1 MKMSANPFRD
11 VGFQEEYFMVE
22 YLSKLFNRTERDY
35 VIIHSVCSDQQY
47 KPFNN
52 VLTWVESPMKNAQ
65 LGDIRIAR
73 KDMNGRPMRD
83 YCVYIDVKY
92 SRDWGYSSI
101 SFRKKTGNVKQ
112 DAISHIC
119 NFVGNG
125 VANDFWYL
133 SIGGAGRHMFA
144 LTDVQ
149 DFIRSSSEEKLAQIC
164 KSGKWDGEESWFLP
178 LGDCSLESFE
188 LSTWIPEWLD
198 QRIG

>member
-1 MKMSANPFRD
+1 MTMSANPFRE
-11 VGFQEEYFMVE
+11 VGFQEEYLMVE
-22 YLSKLFNRTERDY
+22 ELSNLFYKTDRDY
-35 VIIHSVCSDQQY
+35 LIIHSICSDENY
-47 KPFNN
+47 KPMHN
-52 VLTWVESPMKNAQ
+52 VLTWVETPLKNAQ

-92 SRDWGYSSI
+92 SRDWPYSSI
-101 SFRKKTGNVKQ
+101 SFKKRSGNVKQ

-125 VANDFWYL
+125 VTDDFGYL
-133 SIGGAGRHMFA
+133 SIGKAGKFMFA

-149 DFIRSSSEEKLAQIC
+149 DFIRSHSKEELERIC

-178 LGDCSLESFE
+178 LGHPGIEYYE
-188 LSTWIPEWLD
+188 LSTWIPEFLD